1 MAAIS
6 RVLFRLS
13 LAEHSPLRAAFFI
26 AKTEI
31 RDDML
36 HNEST
41 ESGRTEQ
48 NIQALS
54 GIKVLD
60 LSRVLAGPSSTQILA
75 DLGAE
80 VIKVERPVVGD
91 ETRHWNP
98 PSFTDEQ
105 TGEQTA
111 AYFATVNRN
120 KKSITVDITTA
131 EGQQLIKALAKDSD
145 VLVENF
151 KVGGLKKYGL
161 DYESLKALNHRLI
174 YASLTGFGQT
184 GPEAHKPGYD
194 YIIQGLSGLMSI
206 TGPSGG
212 EPHKVGVAVVDLF
225 AGLQLTVGIQA
236 ALLARANTGE
246 GQHVDVALL
255 DSAIAMLANIGMNH
269 LASGKTPPRLGN
281 AHPNITPYQVYATAD
296 DSHFILACGN
306 DSQFAKVCDVIGVAL
321 HEDHRYSTNPARVQ
335 NRESLQQVLTAVF
348 KTKTREQWLQ
358 LLQQAGVPCG
368 PIHNVTEALAMPQV
382 QARDMIVSFEGSPV
396 RALGSPIKLSG
407 TPVSYHSA
415 PPALGADTEAVLH
428 SMGLSDEKIQQLRA
442 QNIV

>member
-1 MAAIS
+1 MLNS
-6 RVLFRLS
+6 QS
-13 LAEHSPLRAAFFI
+13 
-26 AKTEI
+26 TEP
-31 RDDML
+31 
-36 HNEST
+36 EST
-41 ESGRTEQ
+41 GQ
-48 NIQALS
+48 NSQALS

-98 PSFTDEQ
+98 PSFIDEKS
-105 TGEQTA
+105 GEQTA

-120 KKSITVDITTA
+120 KKSITVDITTP
-131 EGQQLIKALAKDSD
+131 EGQKLIRELAANSD

-161 DYESLKALNHRLI
+161 DYDSLKSVNKRLI

-206 TGPSGG
+206 TGPSDG

-236 ALLARANTGE
+236 ALLARANTGV

-255 DSAIAMLANIGMNH
+255 DSAIAMLANIGMNQ

-306 DSQFAKVCDVIGVAL
+306 DAQFAKVCAVIGKPL
-321 HEDHRYSTNPARVQ
+321 HEDTRYSSNPSRVE
-335 NRESLQQVLTAVF
+335 NRDSLQQVLTGVF

-382 QARDMIVSFEGSPV
+382 AAREMIVSFEDSPV

-415 PPALGADTEAVLH
+415 PPALGADTEAVLQ
-428 SMGLSDEKIQQLRA
+428 SMGLSDGQIQQLREQA
-442 QNIV
+442 VI